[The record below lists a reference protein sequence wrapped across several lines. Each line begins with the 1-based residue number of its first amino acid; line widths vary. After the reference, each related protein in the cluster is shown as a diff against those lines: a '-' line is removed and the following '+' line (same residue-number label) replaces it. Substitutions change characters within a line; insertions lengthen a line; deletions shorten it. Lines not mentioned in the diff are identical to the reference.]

1 MSTRKKKENKK
12 KKINE
17 NKNKIDIFENK
28 NGEIEQ
34 EIDRQE

>member
-1 MSTRKKKENKK
+1 MSTRKKKENK